1 MRTMRTTVDLPP
13 ALHRRASELAA
24 ERGASLSSVLSDLV
38 ARGLAQF
45 DEPLRLE
52 TDDRTGLPMLRLGR
66 RVTAAE
72 VADLIDEDGA

>member
-1 MRTMRTTVDLPP
+1 MRTVRTTVDLPP

-52 TDDRTGLPMLRLGR
+52 TDDRTGLPVLRLGR

>member
-38 ARGLAQF
+38 ARGLAQS

-52 TDDRTGLPMLRLGR
+52 TDDRTGLPVLRLGR

>member
-1 MRTMRTTVDLPP
+1 MRTTVDLPP